1 MSANYSGYTKVLLIE
16 PEFADSCFVKKTN
29 PKTYPLVYSYQDDPA
44 KLKTFLTTK
53 FPFVRRIGI
62 VTHGPANVTKPFR
75 VPEIVGMEPLFK
87 DSDLVPTATT
97 FSSRV
102 QLLKDLVKAMSIT
115 RIDFLGCNLLRL
127 PKWKT
132 YFNVLKKGFP
142 SLVIGASNDNTGNLK
157 YGGNWTMENTGDN
170 IKAEYFTT
178 GISNYTGLLN
188 TYTAD
193 ANGYTFA
200 YAIDT
205 SRTNS
210 HYIQDVYDLGTTNR
224 ATTGDLVIP
233 STLDG
238 GANTVAYDRIAQ
250 TTFQRSFTSVTYPS
264 TIFALAG
271 TDSGKYFGAATID
284 ATQCALVTQIHVRA
298 FQFASI
304 TAISLHPNTV
314 NIRSSC
320 FFGCPG
326 LTTVNF
332 GAGTTNLL
340 LESNALRN
348 CSSLTTV
355 NFGAG
360 TTNVVLGN
368 DTFRDCPNLV
378 MNDFSMIKEIGG
390 GCFMNCTSL
399 PSSITSSMFS
409 TNVTKIGMKLFEG
422 CTQITS
428 IEIAQVDASVL
439 DDKFGAG
446 SFKFGASNV
455 STMILPNNLTTLG
468 KICSETK
475 ITSITIPST
484 VTSIAKT
491 QTFYNCTSLHTINDF
506 PSVPAIPDQCFRGC
520 SVLTGFSLPSSI
532 ITIGSLAFLG
542 CHALVR
548 VVVPEAVTTIG
559 AGAFQ
564 DLDNLESIVFPDTLT
579 TVLNTNGTA
588 MDSTNYHGNGFSM
601 VSHCPKL
608 KTVVYGDGLP
618 CIGRGECSSGGKK
631 LESIII
637 GSSVTH
643 IGYAFHEAFSEM
655 AGLFTGS
662 RPKLTFRGVPTAI
675 HQNAFF
681 FGGGA
686 RNAYVYSI
694 LDLYM
699 MNGDTE
705 YKYTAGPVGSKANL
719 DTIVTGF
726 DASTAISSGN
736 FKKTS
741 EVPIPAAN
749 PEGVMEYTS
758 FAGSIDLTD
767 TDIIG
772 TTTVEQRKFSFKQMK
787 RLRDKVSNNGGFST
801 KNFFVLKNVNKLPA
815 FRKAYTELRVFQ
827 SNTEISTEH
836 AAVGSA
842 MYVAID
848 VGEHVTIPASD
859 AVDALKYK
867 ITKTGDTSYTLQE
880 LPAGA
885 ITTHAT
891 GDEIT
896 LPNSR
901 FKGLLG
907 GVEGEYEPDPA
918 MHLVLSA
925 FDSSFALTTNGL
937 VGEKAVSISG
947 DATITLSTTVSK
959 DILRNTFFYRTD
971 DVILGDSSFVYHYV
985 DSAAFTNATSTL
997 NPKNGTIASTT
1008 DGAYIA
1014 GDNISKDYLRD
1025 LAKQLFGTTLGVDLF
1040 SNEDAVV
1047 TNINS
1052 KCDDVATAV
1061 FSKLTDVN
1069 LSSASFTDASFNNY
1083 KYSKDDGADTN
1094 ICRELLTQM
1103 YALAPTRFS
1112 DGTSYAYT
1120 GNGNTLDGYFQI
1132 PFQSGD
1138 VISYKVTVTPA
1149 ADQLTAIATGVSALT
1164 PRSYQVNLN
1173 VGE

>member
-1 MSANYSGYTKVLLIE
+1 M
-16 PEFADSCFVKKTN
+16 D
-29 PKTYPLVYSYQDDPA
+29 
-44 KLKTFLTTK
+44 K
-53 FPFVRRIGI
+53 FF
-62 VTHGPANVTKPFR
+62 TDA
-75 VPEIVGMEPLFK
+75 
-87 DSDLVPTATT
+87 DLVPNAAVL
-97 FSSRV
+97 SSRV
-102 QLLKDLVKAMSIT
+102 QFLRNLVLNMGLT

-127 PKWKT
+127 ESWKK
-132 YFNVLKKGFP
+132 YFDVLKFGFP
-142 SLVIGASNDNTGNLK
+142 DLVIGASLDNTGNLK

-170 IKAEYFTT
+170 IKAEYFSS
-178 GISNYTGLLN
+178 GISNYTGILN

-205 SRTNS
+205 LRTNS

-238 GANTVAYDRIAQ
+238 GANTVAYDLIAQ
-250 TTFQRSFTSVTYPS
+250 TQFQRSFTSVTYPS
-264 TIFALAG
+264 TILAIAG

-284 ATQCALVTQIHVRA
+284 ATQCALVTQIHVRT
-298 FQFASI
+298 FIFASI

-314 NIRSSC
+314 NIRSQC
-320 FFGCPG
+320 FFGCSG

-332 GAGTTNLL
+332 GPGTTNLL
-340 LESNALRN
+340 LEYHAFRV

-355 NFGAG
+355 NFGGA
-360 TTNVVLGN
+360 TNVVLQL

-378 MNDFSMIKEIGG
+378 MNDFSMITEFGDS
-390 GCFMNCTSL
+390 CFMNCTSL
-399 PSSITSSMFS
+399 PSVITSAMLPTIISTWGTTPFS
-409 TNVTKIGMKLFEG
+409 G

-428 IEIAQVDASVL
+428 MDFSLVNATASVAIGSI
-439 DDKFGAG
+439 GATNITTLV
-446 SFKFGASNV
+446 A
-455 STMILPNNLTTLG
+455 PNNMTTLG
-468 KICSETK
+468 NMYAGTNVTSVAIPPGVTSFSGTGQFHGCSSLQT
-475 ITSITIPST
+475 ITNFPTDITEIPDDMCHDCVALTSFTIPSS
-484 VTSIAKT
+484 VTKIGARAFKYCNS
-491 QTFYNCTSLHTINDF
+491 
-506 PSVPAIPDQCFRGC
+506 
-520 SVLTGFSLPSSI
+520 LTGFSLPSSVTI
-532 ITIGSLAFLG
+532 IGAHAFVGCNSLTGFSLPSSVTIIGAYAFVG
-542 CHALVR
+542 CNALVR
-548 VVVPEAVTTIG
+548 VVVPEGVTTIG
-559 AGAFQ
+559 AHAFQ
-564 DLDNLESIVFPDTLT
+564 GLNNLESIVFPDSLT
-579 TVLNTNGTA
+579 TLLHTNGTP
-588 MDSTNYHGNGFSM
+588 MDSTNYHGDGFAM
-601 VSHCPKL
+601 VQHCPKL

-618 CIGRGECSSGGKK
+618 FIGRGECYGGKK

-643 IGYAFHEAFSEM
+643 IGHAFHEAFAEM

-675 HQNAFF
+675 DQNAFF

-694 LDLYM
+694 LDIYM
-699 MNGDTE
+699 MDGDTE

-741 EVPIPAAN
+741 EVPLPAAN

-758 FAGSIDLTD
+758 FAGSVDLTD

-787 RLRDKVSNNGGFST
+787 NLRKKVSDAGGFST

-985 DSAAFTNATSTL
+985 DSVAFTNATSIL

-1040 SNEDAVV
+1040 SNENAVV

-1083 KYSKDDGADTN
+1083 KYSKDDDTDTN